1 MMSIDGQSTNRLIIF
16 ESNSRLKFLIDTGAD
31 VSVIPRNLAN
41 IIPISSSFYLF
52 AANGT
57 PISAYGTKLLNLN
70 IGLRRIFSW
79 EFIIADVSTPIIGSD
94 FLKNTGLLVDI
105 QRQRLIDPSTSL
117 FSTGNISSNSEP
129 TLSLINKSVIS
140 SEIQNILKNFPEIT
154 NRAINAG
161 VVKHNVTHMLETIGT
176 PVSCKTRRLA
186 PDKLKIAKSEFEAM
200 MTLGICRPSS
210 SSWSS
215 PLHLVMKKN
224 GDWRPCGD
232 YRALNKITV
241 PDRYPI
247 PHLQDF
253 SHQLEGCKIFSS
265 LDLVQAYHQI
275 PINPDDIP
283 KTAIS
288 TPFGLFEFCK
298 MTFGLRNAAQSFQ
311 RLMHS
316 VLFGLNFCFVYLDD
330 VLVASKSYEE
340 HMDHLKIIFQKFSEN
355 SLVINSD
362 KCVFAKSEIKFLGH
376 RVSEQG
382 ILPDQERVQVIRN
395 FERPNTV
402 KQLKRFLGMI
412 NFYRRF
418 IPGAAADQVLL
429 NDFLKGYKKNS
440 KLSINWTTDSIQAFD
455 DCKSKLCNATL
466 LSHPSSSARLAIMVD
481 ASDTAIGAVVQ
492 QFVAETWQPLSFF
505 SVRLNDAQ
513 TRYSAYDR
521 ELLAAYSG
529 IKHFRYLLEGREFT
543 LFTDHKPLIFAFN
556 QKLEKASPR
565 QFRHLDFIGQFTTDI
580 QHISGID
587 NVVADALSRINQIY
601 IPEKIDYAVI
611 ADAQVNDD
619 ELQQILRTNSVLKF
633 KALPIAFNE
642 SKFIHCDI
650 STAIPRPF
658 IPLNFRKNV
667 FEVFHNL
674 SHPGVKASIKL
685 LTKNV
690 IWPSINKDVKIMA
703 QQCIAC
709 QKSKVFRHTKSPLG
723 SFKLPSQR
731 FSQIHLDIIGPLPIS
746 ENQRYCVTL
755 IDRYTRW
762 PEAIPVPD
770 ITAATVA
777 FAVYNSWISRFGVP
791 ESIVTDQGTQF
802 ESQLFTELSQLLGF
816 QRLRTTSYN
825 PKCNGMLE
833 RWHRTVKSAI
843 MCHNRTD

>member
-1 MMSIDGQSTNRLIIF
+1 M
-16 ESNSRLKFLIDTGAD
+16 
-31 VSVIPRNLAN
+31 
-41 IIPISSSFYLF
+41 
-52 AANGT
+52 
-57 PISAYGTKLLNLN
+57 
-70 IGLRRIFSW
+70 
-79 EFIIADVSTPIIGSD
+79 
-94 FLKNTGLLVDI
+94 
-105 QRQRLIDPSTSL
+105 
-117 FSTGNISSNSEP
+117 
-129 TLSLINKSVIS
+129 
-140 SEIQNILKNFPEIT
+140 
-154 NRAINAG
+154 
-161 VVKHNVTHMLETIGT
+161 
-176 PVSCKTRRLA
+176 
-186 PDKLKIAKSEFEAM
+186 
-200 MTLGICRPSS
+200 
-210 SSWSS
+210 
-215 PLHLVMKKN
+215 
-224 GDWRPCGD
+224 
-232 YRALNKITV
+232 
-241 PDRYPI
+241 
-247 PHLQDF
+247 
-253 SHQLEGCKIFSS
+253 
-265 LDLVQAYHQI
+265 
-275 PINPDDIP
+275 
-283 KTAIS
+283 
-288 TPFGLFEFCK
+288 
-298 MTFGLRNAAQSFQ
+298 
-311 RLMHS
+311 
-316 VLFGLNFCFVYLDD
+316 
-330 VLVASKSYEE
+330 
-340 HMDHLKIIFQKFSEN
+340 
-355 SLVINSD
+355 
-362 KCVFAKSEIKFLGH
+362 
-376 RVSEQG
+376 
-382 ILPDQERVQVIRN
+382 
-395 FERPNTV
+395 
-402 KQLKRFLGMI
+402 
-412 NFYRRF
+412 
-418 IPGAAADQVLL
+418 
-429 NDFLKGYKKNS
+429 
-440 KLSINWTTDSIQAFD
+440 
-455 DCKSKLCNATL
+455 
-466 LSHPSSSARLAIMVD
+466 
-481 ASDTAIGAVVQ
+481 
-492 QFVAETWQPLSFF
+492 
-505 SVRLNDAQ
+505 
-513 TRYSAYDR
+513 
-521 ELLAAYSG
+521 
-529 IKHFRYLLEGREFT
+529 
-543 LFTDHKPLIFAFN
+543 
-556 QKLEKASPR
+556 
-565 QFRHLDFIGQFTTDI
+565 DFIGQFTTDI

-816 QRLRTTSYN
+816 QRLRTASYN

-843 MCHNRTD
+843 MCHNRTDWTRILPSVLLGLRTSFSEELQSTAAELTFGCSLRVPGQFLDSSLK

>member
-1 MMSIDGQSTNRLIIF
+1 MW
-16 ESNSRLKFLIDTGAD
+16 
-31 VSVIPRNLAN
+31 
-41 IIPISSSFYLF
+41 
-52 AANGT
+52 
-57 PISAYGTKLLNLN
+57 
-70 IGLRRIFSW
+70 GLS
-79 EFIIADVSTPIIGSD
+79 G
-94 FLKNTGLLVDI
+94 
-105 QRQRLIDPSTSL
+105 
-117 FSTGNISSNSEP
+117 
-129 TLSLINKSVIS
+129 
-140 SEIQNILKNFPEIT
+140 
-154 NRAINAG
+154 
-161 VVKHNVTHMLETIGT
+161 
-176 PVSCKTRRLA
+176 
-186 PDKLKIAKSEFEAM
+186 
-200 MTLGICRPSS
+200 
-210 SSWSS
+210 
-215 PLHLVMKKN
+215 
-224 GDWRPCGD
+224 
-232 YRALNKITV
+232 LNKITV

-253 SHQLEGCKIFSS
+253 SHQLDGCKIFSS

-505 SVRLNDAQ
+505 QFVLMMHRLDTA
-513 TRYSAYDR
+513 RM
-521 ELLAAYSG
+521 
-529 IKHFRYLLEGREFT
+529 
-543 LFTDHKPLIFAFN
+543 
-556 QKLEKASPR
+556 
-565 QFRHLDFIGQFTTDI
+565 IGNFL
-580 QHISGID
+580 QHT
-587 NVVADALSRINQIY
+587 
-601 IPEKIDYAVI
+601 P
-611 ADAQVNDD
+611 
-619 ELQQILRTNSVLKF
+619 VLN
-633 KALPIAFNE
+633 I
-642 SKFIHCDI
+642 
-650 STAIPRPF
+650 
-658 IPLNFRKNV
+658 
-667 FEVFHNL
+667 
-674 SHPGVKASIKL
+674 
-685 LTKNV
+685 
-690 IWPSINKDVKIMA
+690 
-703 QQCIAC
+703 
-709 QKSKVFRHTKSPLG
+709 
-723 SFKLPSQR
+723 
-731 FSQIHLDIIGPLPIS
+731 
-746 ENQRYCVTL
+746 
-755 IDRYTRW
+755 
-762 PEAIPVPD
+762 
-770 ITAATVA
+770 
-777 FAVYNSWISRFGVP
+777 
-791 ESIVTDQGTQF
+791 
-802 ESQLFTELSQLLGF
+802 
-816 QRLRTTSYN
+816 
-825 PKCNGMLE
+825 
-833 RWHRTVKSAI
+833 SAI
-843 MCHNRTD
+843 Y